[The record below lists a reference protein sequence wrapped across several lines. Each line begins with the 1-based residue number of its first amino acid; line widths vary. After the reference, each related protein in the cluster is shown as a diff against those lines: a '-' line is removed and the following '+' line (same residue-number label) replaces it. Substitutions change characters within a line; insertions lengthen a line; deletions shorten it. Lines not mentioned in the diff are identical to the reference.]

1 VDFFFRERFFNGRE
15 DGRTVL
21 CYKYVYTSPLEG
33 TVDIPSRFTITMP
46 YEETPNDTTDKT
58 PVVDMLEYK
67 GRA

>member
-1 VDFFFRERFFNGRE
+1 MRLRLSARCSGDIEGGFFFFFRECFFNGRE

-46 YEETPNDTTDKT
+46 
-58 PVVDMLEYK
+58 
-67 GRA
+67 